1 MKNIFHLIEKFT
13 YDETSPSCIKPS
25 QGEKCSIFIDAQ
37 GYWCLKYAGESYK
50 VHRIVYGMFNPC
62 FDQGLNI
69 DHINRIRSDNRIQ
82 NLRLVSHATNMK
94 NKKKYR
100 NNKTGHTGITLRG
113 IKGISYL
120 RVYIRI
126 NGVLKEKYI
135 NVMKNGGYEVAMERA
150 IRYRDTL
157 LTDDFLKGHGHD

>member
-1 MKNIFHLIEKFT
+1 MKSISNLIDKFT
-13 YDETSPSCIKPS
+13 YDETSPSCIKPI
-25 QGEKCSIFIDAQ
+25 QEEKYSIFIEAQ
-37 GYWCLKYAGESYK
+37 GYWCLKYDGELYK
-50 VHRIVYGMFNPC
+50 VHRIVYGIFNPC
-62 FDQGLNI
+62 FDQDLII
-69 DHINRIRSDNRIQ
+69 DHINRVRSDNRIQ

-100 NNKTGHTGITLRG
+100 NNKTGYTGITLRN

-120 RVYIRI
+120 RVYIRV

-135 NVMKNGGYEVAMERA
+135 NIMKNGGYEGAIEQAISYRA
-150 IRYRDTL
+150 SI